1 MKNGGNKMI
10 RKSLALIMALI
21 LCFSLAACETN
32 KEKSQEDTK
41 VDATE
46 KADTQEDSKNDEEE
60 PKAEELA
67 TEPVTLKVAFFQG
80 GYGDEWIKQITAAF
94 MDEYPNVT
102 VELQGDPGIME
113 KMEPMLQSG
122 ANLPDVAFLLNTKW
136 QMWATQGYLADLS
149 DLYNNPAFDKDV
161 PFKDT
166 MNEAAKSYS
175 LVQDK
180 AYIIPWS
187 DGVLGMAYNAGMF
200 EEHGWEVPKTA
211 SELDALA
218 AKMSEKGIAPFVYP
232 GKVAAYWSFMVNP
245 LMVQAGGLEFLQE
258 TLAMESP
265 EVFNHPARLKAY
277 QEFESWFKKGY
288 MLEGSE
294 ALSHTEAQMEFLA
307 GKAAMIPNGSW
318 LENEMKSALP
328 EGFRMK
334 MMAVPALKDAILPN
348 VTYSMVGD
356 IILVPEKSENKDW
369 AKEFIRFASSQ
380 EMNKIFTKETGG
392 FRPFDYSLEGVD
404 VTEFT
409 ASALDIMNNNV
420 GFTLNTTSPMYLRM
434 TLNPSGDPMGGITF
448 GNITAEE
455 QVKADYAEALD
466 KWDEYVDELGL
477 ND

>member
-1 MKNGGNKMI
+1 
-10 RKSLALIMALI
+10 
-21 LCFSLAACETN
+21 
-32 KEKSQEDTK
+32 
-41 VDATE
+41 
-46 KADTQEDSKNDEEE
+46 
-60 PKAEELA
+60 
-67 TEPVTLKVAFFQG
+67 
-80 GYGDEWIKQITAAF
+80 
-94 MDEYPNVT
+94 
-102 VELQGDPGIME
+102 
-113 KMEPMLQSG
+113 
-122 ANLPDVAFLLNTKW
+122 
-136 QMWATQGYLADLS
+136 
-149 DLYNNPAFDKDV
+149 
-161 PFKDT
+161 
-166 MNEAAKSYS
+166 
-175 LVQDK
+175 
-180 AYIIPWS
+180 
-187 DGVLGMAYNAGMF
+187 
-200 EEHGWEVPKTA
+200 
-211 SELDALA
+211 
-218 AKMSEKGIAPFVYP
+218 
-232 GKVAAYWSFMVNP
+232 
-245 LMVQAGGLEFLQE
+245 
-258 TLAMESP
+258 
-265 EVFNHPARLKAY
+265 
-277 QEFESWFKKGY
+277 